1 MTDSPAGTTTGTSID
16 TLVHIKSEYVDQ
28 TLNWYTSRTLWPRVV
43 FRAVGTVVIVLS
55 LGIPFLVAFKD
66 TFWTWVLPVASFMI
80 AALTALNTFFGWQKT
95 WEKRISIQL
104 TLEGLVALWQTEI
117 AAARL
122 GADPAKSFEQA
133 LKATQEL
140 IEKTQALTVGETKA
154 FFANIRFPVVPAEP
168 GPAKNAP

>member
-1 MTDSPAGTTTGTSID
+1 
-16 TLVHIKSEYVDQ
+16 
-28 TLNWYTSRTLWPRVV
+28 
-43 FRAVGTVVIVLS
+43 
-55 LGIPFLVAFKD
+55 
-66 TFWTWVLPVASFMI
+66 MI

-154 FFANIRFPVVPAEP
+154 FFANIRFPVVPVEP